1 MKHKPKNM
9 DTITWEDFSKLELRV
24 GTILEAQDFPEAIR
38 PAYKLRIDF
47 GDYGIKSSSAQ
58 ITDLYNINELVGMQV
73 IAVTNLSAKQIGPF
87 ISECLV
93 TGFYNSDNKVVLAV
107 PEKDVDKG
115 ALLT

>member
-1 MKHKPKNM
+1 
-9 DTITWEDFSKLELRV
+9 
-24 GTILEAQDFPEAIR
+24 
-38 PAYKLRIDF
+38 
-47 GDYGIKSSSAQ
+47 
-58 ITDLYNINELVGMQV
+58 MQV